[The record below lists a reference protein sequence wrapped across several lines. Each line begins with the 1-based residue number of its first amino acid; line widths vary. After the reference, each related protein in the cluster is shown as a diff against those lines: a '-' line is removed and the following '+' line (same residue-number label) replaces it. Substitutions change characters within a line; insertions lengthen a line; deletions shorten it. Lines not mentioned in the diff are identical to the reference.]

1 MKIAVSISFKYS
13 INVIRQVLSKK
24 KNISIFHPFDFKNQF
39 VDFAPHQ
46 AILRESVNDFF
57 IHALNDKTINLRLP
71 LPPHKKTVN
80 DFFIVTEGFAKRQV
94 GINAYKI
101 HKSELLSVPQ
111 LQVST
116 TDFYSEN
123 LNGFYCHFS
132 DDFLVDN
139 SLLLNWQLTNSQLNK
154 TTINEETTDRIYQ
167 LLTMMNN
174 LYRSNWTQNKKLIA
188 QYLRTVITEINFQKT
203 EANQGKIN
211 KKRDL
216 TADYIGLINAN
227 LDKAYNISELAEMLH
242 ITPNH
247 LNKTIKKDLGKSAQ
261 TVYNEILL
269 QEAKVLLLQ
278 TSKDISEIAF
288 DLGFSDLSYFGKFF
302 KKLSQQSPLEYRR
315 MIEKYQ

>member
-1 MKIAVSISFKYS
+1 M
-13 INVIRQVLSKK
+13 SKK

-39 VDFAPHQ
+39 VYFAPHQ
-46 AILRESVNDFF
+46 EILRESVNEFF

-71 LPPHKKTVN
+71 LPPHRKTVN

-94 GINAYKI
+94 GINSYKI
-101 HKSELLSVPQ
+101 YKNELLSVPQ

-132 DDFLVDN
+132 DDFLSNN
-139 SLLLNWQLTNSQLNK
+139 SLLLNWQLASNPLNK
-154 TTINEETTDRIYQ
+154 TTINEDATGRIHQ

-174 LYRSNWTQNKKLIA
+174 LYRRNWRQNKKLIA
-188 QYLRTVITEINFQKT
+188 QYLRTVITEINLQKT
-203 EANQGKIN
+203 ETNQGKIN

-216 TADYIGLINAN
+216 AVDYIGLINAN
-227 LDKAYNISELAEMLH
+227 LDKGYNISELAEMLH

-247 LNKTIKKDLGKSAQ
+247 LNKTIKNHLGKSAQ
-261 TVYNEILL
+261 SVYNEILL

-302 KKLSQQSPLEYRR
+302 KKLTQQTPLEYRK
-315 MIEKYQ
+315 MIEKY

>member
-1 MKIAVSISFKYS
+1 M
-13 INVIRQVLSKK
+13 SKK
-24 KNISIFHPFDFKNQF
+24 KNISIFHPFDFKNQYVGF
-39 VDFAPHQ
+39 EPHQ

-57 IHALNDKTINLRLP
+57 IHALNDQTINLRLP

-80 DFFIVTEGFAKRQV
+80 DFFIVTEGVAKRQV
-94 GINAYKI
+94 GINSYEIYKN
-101 HKSELLSVPQ
+101 ELLSVPQ

-132 DDFLVDN
+132 DDFLSNN
-139 SLLLNWQLTNSQLNK
+139 SLLLNWQLTSSQFKKITL
-154 TTINEETTDRIYQ
+154 NEETTDRIHQ

-174 LYRSNWTQNKKLIA
+174 LYRSNWIQNKKLIA
-188 QYLRTVITEINFQKT
+188 QYLRTAITEINFQKT
-203 EANQGKIN
+203 ETNHRKIN

-216 TADYIGLINAN
+216 TIDYKRLINAH
-227 LDKAYNISELAEMLH
+227 LDKGYNIGELAEMLN

-247 LNKTIKKDLGKSAQ
+247 LNKTIKNHLGKSAQ
-261 TVYNEILL
+261 SVYNEILL

-302 KKLSQQSPLEYRR
+302 KKLSQQSPLEYRK

>member
-1 MKIAVSISFKYS
+1 M
-13 INVIRQVLSKK
+13 SKK

-46 AILRESVNDFF
+46 EILRESVNEFF

-94 GINAYKI
+94 GINSYKI
-101 HKSELLSVPQ
+101 YKNELLSVPR

-132 DDFLVDN
+132 DDFLSNN
-139 SLLLNWQLTNSQLNK
+139 SLLLNWQLASNPLNK
-154 TTINEETTDRIYQ
+154 RTINEDATGRIQQ

-174 LYRSNWTQNKKLIA
+174 LYRRNWRQNKKLIA
-188 QYLRTVITEINFQKT
+188 QYLRTVITEINLQKT
-203 EANQGKIN
+203 ETNQGKIN

-216 TADYIGLINAN
+216 AVDYIGLINAN
-227 LDKAYNISELAEMLH
+227 LDKGYNISELAEMLH

-247 LNKTIKKDLGKSAQ
+247 LNKTIKNHLGKSAQ
-261 TVYNEILL
+261 SVYNEILL

-302 KKLSQQSPLEYRR
+302 KKLTQQTPLEYRK
-315 MIEKYQ
+315 MIEKY

>member
-1 MKIAVSISFKYS
+1 M
-13 INVIRQVLSKK
+13 SKK
-24 KNISIFHPFDFKNQF
+24 NNISIFHPFDFKNQF

-46 AILRESVNDFF
+46 EILRESVNEFF

-94 GINAYKI
+94 GINSYKI
-101 HKSELLSVPQ
+101 YKNELLSVPR

-132 DDFLVDN
+132 DDFLSNN
-139 SLLLNWQLTNSQLNK
+139 SLLLNWQLASNPLNK
-154 TTINEETTDRIYQ
+154 RTINEDATGRIQQ

-174 LYRSNWTQNKKLIA
+174 LYRRNWRQNKKLIA
-188 QYLRTVITEINFQKT
+188 QYLRTVITEINLQKT
-203 EANQGKIN
+203 ETNQGKIN

-216 TADYIGLINAN
+216 AVDYIGLINAN
-227 LDKAYNISELAEMLH
+227 LDKGYNISELAEMLH

-247 LNKTIKKDLGKSAQ
+247 LNKTIKNHLGKSAQ
-261 TVYNEILL
+261 SVYNEILL

-302 KKLSQQSPLEYRR
+302 KKLTQQTPLEYRK
-315 MIEKYQ
+315 MIEKY